1 MKMKYTALLLT
12 LFCVGDVFAS
22 VQKENKFIDKAKDG
36 FKDLGDEVKDLGGK
50 IDLGNKIDIPK
61 VNPEDLDKDFHDQP
75 PLFDVFGFTSINAID
90 LTEGFA
96 SGIYDKD
103 VRQQYNQCIIGL
115 PTFALKI
122 YAVFE
127 DMQIKSIGDVIK
139 DFKKLTGLVGV
150 ITDIFSEAPEDWE
163 ACMDIWDEL
172 TGTFKWIMKHLSF
185 SAIFGSLFAN
195 LTTHFLKVGKDA
207 WQLVMAMI
215 KKDYYEMGKDFGE
228 LIMILFD

>member
-1 MKMKYTALLLT
+1 M
-12 LFCVGDVFAS
+12 
-22 VQKENKFIDKAKDG
+22 
-36 FKDLGDEVKDLGGK
+36 
-50 IDLGNKIDIPK
+50 
-61 VNPEDLDKDFHDQP
+61 
-75 PLFDVFGFTSINAID
+75 
-90 LTEGFA
+90 
-96 SGIYDKD
+96 
-103 VRQQYNQCIIGL
+103 
-115 PTFALKI
+115 
-122 YAVFE
+122 
-127 DMQIKSIGDVIK
+127 IK

-207 WQLVMAMI
+207 WKLVMAMI